1 MKNPYEMYQKNSLHM
16 NTDNFLNTAYT
27 RMLTKVKRLRE
38 IQDIKSA
45 SKKNNLP
52 IKMIEEKFMITS
64 NILQAIV
71 LLQDSIDFTSKN
83 GPELSGI
90 LNDLGLTLSKG
101 NIAQDNKEAE
111 NYYDLAIIIL
121 ESFIFDP

>member
-111 NYYDLAIIIL
+111 NYYDLAITIL

>member
-1 MKNPYEMYQKNSLHM
+1 M

-111 NYYDLAIIIL
+111 NYYDLAITIL

>member
-1 MKNPYEMYQKNSLHM
+1 M
-16 NTDNFLNTAYT
+16 NTDNFLNAAYSK
-27 RMLTKVKRLRE
+27 MLTKVKRLRE

-52 IKMIEEKFMITS
+52 VKMIEEKFMITS
-64 NILQAIV
+64 NVLQAIV

-83 GPELSGI
+83 GPVLSGI

-111 NYYDLAIIIL
+111 NYYDIAIIIL